1 MAAGRASGCGSMPSI
16 GYARELQKC
25 LKRVNGR
32 KRRRRTLKMYVWNG
46 FLAWSNVCQQ
56 TKFFRDDVGVAL
68 GKNVD
73 AGGDS
78 RVGSWL
84 FSGWIYSFLSS

>member
-1 MAAGRASGCGSMPSI
+1 
-16 GYARELQKC
+16 
-25 LKRVNGR
+25 
-32 KRRRRTLKMYVWNG
+32 MYVWNG

-78 RVGSWL
+78 RLGL
-84 FSGWIYSFLSS
+84 GFFLDGFIYFYLHDDITPCLERSRTCCRCRRFF